1 MDKNNKIK
9 IPLWRFI
16 VPFLLQLIVILSIP
30 SQSFY
35 TYAFGETIVIQTR
48 PVDPYDVLRG
58 YSQTLRYD
66 ISDLNELK
74 QLPGGKDLEQ
84 AKTFYV
90 ILKAPESQDQQPP
103 LPWIPSKI
111 RIEKPQNLPDNEIAI
126 AGTVENSRWANYG
139 LETYYMPENIR
150 EQINR
155 EIRQLQQQSN
165 RERSFVVEIKVD
177 AQGNAIASS
186 LWIGDRNYNF

>member
-1 MDKNNKIK
+1 MNQNNKIK

-16 VPFLLQLIVILSIP
+16 VPFLLQLIIILSIP

-48 PVDPYDVLRG
+48 PVDPYDLLRG

-155 EIRQLQQQSN
+155 EISQLRQQSN

-177 AQGNAIASS
+177 AQGNAIANS

>member
-1 MDKNNKIK
+1 MNMNNKNK

-16 VPFLLQLIVILSIP
+16 VPLLLQLIILLSIP

-35 TYAFGETIVIQTR
+35 TYAVGETIVIQTL
-48 PVDPYDVLRG
+48 PVDPYDLLRG
-58 YSQTLRYD
+58 YSQTLRYE

-84 AKTFYV
+84 AETFYV
-90 ILKAPESQDQQPP
+90 ILQAPESQEQQPP
-103 LPWIPSKI
+103 LAWIPT
-111 RIEKPQNLPDNEIAI
+111 RISIKKPQDLTEQEIAI
-126 AGTVENSRWANYG
+126 AGTREDYQWANYG

-155 EIRQLQQQSN
+155 EISQLQQQSN
-165 RERSFVVEIKVD
+165 QERPFVVEIKVD
-177 AQGNAIASS
+177 PQGNAIANS
-186 LWIGDRNYNF
+186 LWIGDRNYKF

>member
-1 MDKNNKIK
+1 MNKNNKIK

-48 PVDPYDVLRG
+48 PVDPYDLLRG

-74 QLPGGKDLEQ
+74 QLPGGKDLKQ

-155 EIRQLQQQSN
+155 EISQLQQQSN
-165 RERSFVVEIKVD
+165 REKSFVVEIKVD
-177 AQGNAIASS
+177 AQGNAIPNS

>member
-1 MDKNNKIK
+1 MNRNNNIK

-16 VPFLLQLIVILSIP
+16 LPFLLQLIIILSIP

-48 PVDPYDVLRG
+48 PIDPYDLLRG

-66 ISDLNELK
+66 ISDLNQLK
-74 QLPGGKDLEQ
+74 QLPGGQDLKQ

-90 ILKAPESQDQQPP
+90 ILQAPESQEQQPP
-103 LPWIPSKI
+103 FPWTPI
-111 RIEKPQNLPDNEIAI
+111 RISLAKPLELSHDKIAI
-126 AGTVENSRWANYG
+126 AGTVENSRWASYG

-150 EQINR
+150 EQINS
-155 EIRQLQQQSN
+155 EISQLQGQSN

-177 AQGNAIASS
+177 SRGNAIANS

>member
-1 MDKNNKIK
+1 MDKNNNIK

-16 VPFLLQLIVILSIP
+16 VPFFLQLIVILSIP

>member
-1 MDKNNKIK
+1 MNKNNKIK
-9 IPLWRFI
+9 ISLWRFI
-16 VPFLLQLIVILSIP
+16 LPFLLQLMIILSIP

-48 PVDPYDVLRG
+48 PVDPYDFLRG

-66 ISDLNELK
+66 ISILNELEK
-74 QLPGGKDLEQ
+74 LPGGKDLEQ

-90 ILKAPESQDQQPP
+90 ILKAPESQEQQPP
-103 LPWIPSKI
+103 LPWIPS
-111 RIEKPQNLPDNEIAI
+111 RISVEKPQNLPDNEIAI

-150 EQINR
+150 EQINS
-155 EIRQLQQQSN
+155 EISQLQQQSD

-177 AQGNAIASS
+177 PQGNAIASS
-186 LWIGDRNYNF
+186 LWIGDQNYNF

>member
-1 MDKNNKIK
+1 MNKNNKIK

-16 VPFLLQLIVILSIP
+16 VPFLLQLIIILSIP

-48 PVDPYDVLRG
+48 PVDPYDLLRG

-74 QLPGGKDLEQ
+74 QLPGGKDLKQ

-155 EIRQLQQQSN
+155 EISQLQQQSN
-165 RERSFVVEIKVD
+165 REKSFVVEIKVD
-177 AQGNAIASS
+177 AQGNAIPNS

>member
-1 MDKNNKIK
+1 MNKNNNIK

-16 VPFLLQLIVILSIP
+16 VPFLLQLIIILSIP

-155 EIRQLQQQSN
+155 EISQLQQQSN

>member
-1 MDKNNKIK
+1 MNMNNKNK

-16 VPFLLQLIVILSIP
+16 VPLLLQLIILLSIP

-35 TYAFGETIVIQTR
+35 TYAVGETIVIQTI
-48 PVDPYDVLRG
+48 PVDPYDLLRG
-58 YSQTLRYD
+58 YSQTLRYE

-84 AKTFYV
+84 AETFYV
-90 ILKAPESQDQQPP
+90 ILQAPESQEQQPP
-103 LPWIPSKI
+103 LAWIPT
-111 RIEKPQNLPDNEIAI
+111 RISIKKPQDLTEQEIAI
-126 AGTVENSRWANYG
+126 AGTRENSRWANYG

-155 EIRQLQQQSN
+155 EISQLQQQSN
-165 RERSFVVEIKVD
+165 QERPFVVEIKVD
-177 AQGNAIASS
+177 PQGNAIANS
-186 LWIGDRNYNF
+186 LWIGDRNYKF